1 MVLVLLRTGWKK
13 EIIQTQVGLCF
24 SGRSEIPWWEEG
36 MWLVYKRKRHD
47 VIVSNSEKK
56 KCPWRNWRKSG
67 GPLNADLKS
76 LITNKKQWF
85 STRRDFVSSLPAW
98 GHLTSFGDIFGYH
111 TWREG
116 NATGI
121 QWGEGRD
128 TAKHTTMY
136 RQDNPHKKESASSE
150 CQQNRAWETLT

>member
-56 KCPWRNWRKSG
+56 K
-67 GPLNADLKS
+67 NA
-76 LITNKKQWF
+76 
-85 STRRDFVSSLPAW
+85 
-98 GHLTSFGDIFGYH
+98 H
-111 TWREG
+111 E
-116 NATGI
+116 
-121 QWGEGRD
+121 
-128 TAKHTTMY
+128 
-136 RQDNPHKKESASSE
+136 
-150 CQQNRAWETLT
+150 ETEEKVVGL